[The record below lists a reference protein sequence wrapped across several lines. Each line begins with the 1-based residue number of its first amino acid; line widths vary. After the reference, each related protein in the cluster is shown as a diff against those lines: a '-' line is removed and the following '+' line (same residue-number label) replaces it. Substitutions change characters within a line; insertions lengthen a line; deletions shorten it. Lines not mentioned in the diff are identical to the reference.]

1 MNSISRSKSKM
12 QTESSSIFKWLFV
25 FMVSIFI
32 TEQLSAQVSP
42 RIRTTSNL
50 KDGNGSAV
58 PDGIY
63 NITFRLYSTESGSI
77 ALWTELAQV
86 QVRDGLYS
94 HLLGSITPLNT
105 VNFNTTRYLG
115 VQIGDFELTP
125 RTELTY
131 APYAV
136 AAKEVVCSGAV
147 GDVKYSLLNP
157 SQFAL
162 VNGDCWVP
170 LNGASASGSRLSE
183 QFGFGNV
190 PDGSGLFIR
199 AQEFSNS
206 PNNDPD
212 RTSTS
217 QIAQIQTDAVRA
229 HNHTL
234 NYGGGHSHNYNDTDQ
249 QNTNYRSYSL
259 AANGNTNI
267 GDDSY
272 NTASKTTSSSTS
284 GISINNNTGSS
295 ETRPV
300 NLNVW
305 AYIRI
310 N

>member
-1 MNSISRSKSKM
+1 MNNVFKTKSKIRYFSNSIS
-12 QTESSSIFKWLFV
+12 KWMLILV
-25 FMVSIFI
+25 FGFFI
-32 TEQLSAQVSP
+32 SGQVSAQLSP

-58 PDGIY
+58 PDGLY
-63 NITFRLYSTESGSI
+63 SITFRVYSTESGGS
-77 ALWTELAQV
+77 ALWTEIAQV

-136 AAKEVVCSGAV
+136 AAKEVVCSGAL

-157 SQFAL
+157 VQFAL

-217 QIAQIQTDAVRA
+217 QIAQIQADAVRA

-249 QNTNYRSYSL
+249 QNTNYRSYTL
-259 AANGNTNI
+259 AANGNTDI
-267 GDDSY
+267 GNNLY
-272 NTASKTTSSSTS
+272 NTSSKTTSSSTS
-284 GISINNNTGSS
+284 GISINNNAGPT

-300 NLNVW
+300 NFNVW